1 MPQDIR
7 NEEANGE
14 CQRRAGV
21 EGEEVLRGAGGSLMR
36 ASKAKKLAWLG
47 QLERQRPHTL

>member
-21 EGEEVLRGAGGSLMR
+21 ERDEEGGAGGSLMR

>member
-14 CQRRAGV
+14 CQRRARV
-21 EGEEVLRGAGGSLMR
+21 EGEKEESCAGGSLMR